1 EGGIALLHELS
12 QLADPPPRIALVPGT
27 DPVARER
34 CRPLATCLE
43 TPVDPKE
50 LGRMML
56 EALAEAQVADLD
68 PGDTFA

>member
-1 EGGIALLHELS
+1 IALLHDLCR
-12 QLADPPPRIALVPGT
+12 LPDPPPRIALLPSA
-27 DPVARER
+27 DPLAEER
-34 CRPLATCLE
+34 CRPLATCVA

-50 LGRMML
+50 LGRTML